1 MELQIAAAKTGKY
14 ANSESGDTLEMVE
27 RPHGGVSLVLADGQR
42 SGRSAKII
50 SNLVARKAI
59 TLLGEGA
66 RDGVAARAAH
76 DYLRT
81 HRRGQVSAELHIV
94 SVDLATQTIVIS
106 RNSQCPAI
114 VVRSQE
120 IILLDQPS
128 QVIGIYPNTKPVI
141 AQLPI
146 EPGLTLLVFT
156 DGVWSAGARHGQ
168 PIDLLAILRSHLQE
182 APAPTNAQGLADAIL
197 AESTRLDKGR
207 PDDDMSVLVIQIV
220 PFSRADDARRL
231 SVSFPLPAHGPSA

>member
-14 ANSESGDTLEMVE
+14 ATGESGDTLEMTE

-50 SNLVARKAI
+50 SNLVVRKTIA
-59 TLLGEGA
+59 LLAEGA

-94 SVDLATQTIVIS
+94 SIDLATNTIVVS

-114 VVRSQE
+114 VAHGPE
-120 IILLDQPS
+120 ITLLDQPS

-141 AQLPI
+141 AELPL
-146 EPGLTLLVFT
+146 ESGLTLVIFT
-156 DGVWSAGARHGQ
+156 DGIWSAGNRYGQ
-168 PIDLLAILRSHLQE
+168 PLDLLGVLRTHLQD
-182 APAPTNAQGLADAIL
+182 APSSTTAQALADAIL
-197 AESTRLDKGR
+197 AESIRLDKGR
-207 PDDDMSVLVIQIV
+207 PDDDMSVLVVQTV
-220 PFSRADDARRL
+220 PFTRSDDARRL
-231 SVSFPLPAHGPSA
+231 TVSFPLP

>member
-14 ANSESGDTLEMVE
+14 ANRESGDTLEITE

-50 SNLVARKAI
+50 SNRVVRKTIA
-59 TLLGEGA
+59 LLAEGA

-94 SVDLATQTIVIS
+94 SIDLATNTIVVS
-106 RNSQCPAI
+106 RNSQCPAL
-114 VVRSQE
+114 VARGAE

-141 AQLPI
+141 AELPI
-146 EPGLTLLVFT
+146 EPGLTLMVFT
-156 DGVWSAGARHGQ
+156 DGIWSAGNRHGH
-168 PIDLLAILRSHLQE
+168 PLDLQAVARSLLLD
-182 APAPTNAQGLADAIL
+182 APAPATAQALADAIL
-197 AESTRLDKGR
+197 AESIRLDQGR

-220 PFSRADDARRL
+220 PRTPADDVRRL
-231 SVSFPLPAHGPSA
+231 AVSFPLP

>member
-14 ANSESGDTLEMVE
+14 ASGESGDTLEMTE

-50 SNLVARKAI
+50 SNLVVRKTIA
-59 TLLGEGA
+59 LLAEGA

-81 HRRGQVSAELHIV
+81 HRRSQVSAELHIV
-94 SVDLATQTIVIS
+94 SIDLATNTIVVS

-114 VVRSQE
+114 VARGAE
-120 IILLDQPS
+120 ILLFDQPS

-141 AQLPI
+141 VELPI
-146 EPGLTLLVFT
+146 EVGLTLVVFT
-156 DGVWSAGARHGQ
+156 DGIWSAGNRHGQ
-168 PIDLLAILRSHLQE
+168 PLNLLGVLRTHLQD
-182 APAPTNAQGLADAIL
+182 APSPTTAQGLADAIL
-197 AESTRLDKGR
+197 AESIRLDKGR
-207 PDDDMSVLVIQIV
+207 PDDDMSVLVVQIV
-220 PFSRADDARRL
+220 PYTRNDDARRL
-231 SVSFPLPAHGPSA
+231 TASFPLP

>member
-14 ANSESGDTLEMVE
+14 ATGESGDTLEMTE

-50 SNLVARKAI
+50 SNLVVRKTIA
-59 TLLGEGA
+59 LLAEGA

-94 SVDLATQTIVIS
+94 SIDLATNTIVVS

-114 VVRSQE
+114 VAHGPE
-120 IILLDQPS
+120 ITLLDQPS

-141 AQLPI
+141 AELPL
-146 EPGLTLLVFT
+146 ESGLTLVIFT
-156 DGVWSAGARHGQ
+156 DGIWSAGNRYGQ
-168 PIDLLAILRSHLQE
+168 PLDLLGVLRTHLQD
-182 APAPTNAQGLADAIL
+182 APSSTTAQALADAIL
-197 AESTRLDKGR
+197 AESIRLDKGR

-220 PFSRADDARRL
+220 PFTRSDDARRL
-231 SVSFPLPAHGPSA
+231 TVSFPLP

>member
-14 ANSESGDTLEMVE
+14 ASRESGDTLEMTE

-50 SNLVARKAI
+50 SNLVVRKTIA
-59 TLLGEGA
+59 LLAEGA

-94 SVDLATQTIVIS
+94 SIDLATNTIVVS
-106 RNSQCPAI
+106 RNSQCPAL
-114 VVRSQE
+114 VVRGAE
-120 IILLDQPS
+120 ITLLDQPS

-141 AQLPI
+141 AELPV
-146 EPGLTLLVFT
+146 EPGLTLVVFT
-156 DGVWSAGARHGQ
+156 DGIWSAGHRHGQ
-168 PIDLLAILRSHLQE
+168 PLDLLGVLRLHLQE
-182 APAPTNAQGLADAIL
+182 APSPTTAQGLADAIL
-197 AESTRLDKGR
+197 TESIRLDQGR

-220 PFSRADDARRL
+220 PYTRADDARRL
-231 SVSFPLPAHGPSA
+231 FVSFPLPQG

>member
-14 ANSESGDTLEMVE
+14 ATGESGDTLEMTE

-50 SNLVARKAI
+50 SNLVVRKTIA
-59 TLLGEGA
+59 LLAEGA

-94 SVDLATQTIVIS
+94 SIDLATNTIVVS

-114 VVRSQE
+114 VAHGPE
-120 IILLDQPS
+120 ITLLDQPS

-141 AQLPI
+141 AELPL
-146 EPGLTLLVFT
+146 ESGLTLVIFT
-156 DGVWSAGARHGQ
+156 DGIWSAGNRYGQ
-168 PIDLLAILRSHLQE
+168 PLDLLGVLRTHLQD
-182 APAPTNAQGLADAIL
+182 APSSTTAQALADAIL
-197 AESTRLDKGR
+197 AESIRLDKGR
-207 PDDDMSVLVIQIV
+207 PDDDMSVLVIQTV
-220 PFSRADDARRL
+220 PFTRSDDARRL
-231 SVSFPLPAHGPSA
+231 TVSFPLP

>member
-14 ANSESGDTLEMVE
+14 ATGESGDTLEMTE

-50 SNLVARKAI
+50 SNLVVRKTIA
-59 TLLGEGA
+59 LLAEGA

-94 SVDLATQTIVIS
+94 SIDLATNTIVVS

-114 VVRSQE
+114 VAHGPE
-120 IILLDQPS
+120 ITLLDQPS

-141 AQLPI
+141 AELPL
-146 EPGLTLLVFT
+146 ESGLTLVIFT
-156 DGVWSAGARHGQ
+156 DGIWSAGNRYGQ
-168 PIDLLAILRSHLQE
+168 PLDLLAVLRTHLQD
-182 APAPTNAQGLADAIL
+182 APSPTTAQALADAIL
-197 AESTRLDKGR
+197 AESIRLDKGR

-220 PFSRADDARRL
+220 PFTRSDDARRL
-231 SVSFPLPAHGPSA
+231 TVSFPLP